1 MVDVEEDGF
10 ETEIRRKVTR
20 KSFTIEE
27 KSSKTMTSSSK
38 SNMKRMNTKDMEEY
52 AEMDMDELLAQLS
65 SDEINMLAR
74 EVDPDDNTMPPS
86 LRCGYFCDKEPTGPL
101 DRHKLIDHINKQAI
115 ETPDKPEAQPYVAGT
130 IRGKKWVPPV
140 CEKTVE
146 LEEQINIDLGDEY
159 ETALSGAS
167 QEEIID
173 LAAILGFHSMMNQ
186 DQYHAS
192 LLNKGQPIGMGWDG
206 ITKASQ
212 PKAFP
217 NEPPNLTNPDET
229 IKRVKEDD
237 HTLKEVNWNNIKNI
251 SDEKFVQ
258 LFEALASNT
267 HLEILSLTN
276 TGLADRH
283 TNLLA
288 DSLEKNSTLRV
299 LNLETNFISPA
310 GMVTL
315 LKSLL
320 TTKSVEEFR
329 GSNQRSQVLGNKIE
343 MQITEIVEQNISL
356 LRLGLHL
363 EYNDARHR
371 VAAHLQRNL
380 DRNRLRRTGRLSRNL
395 LIGYLTSKKSFEN

>member
-1 MVDVEEDGF
+1 
-10 ETEIRRKVTR
+10 
-20 KSFTIEE
+20 
-27 KSSKTMTSSSK
+27 MTSSSK

-130 IRGKKWVPPV
+130 VRGKKWVPPV
-140 CEKTVE
+140 CEKTAE

-217 NEPPNLTNPDET
+217 NEPPNLTNPEET